1 MSRNNYNS
9 KKKTE
14 QEIKYE
20 KLGLLSKLGVITS
33 KTAAK
38 SLLTKWAKNA
48 ETAKTNKVSLNTLFG
63 TGKPCDIKI
72 LKACIK
78 WSEIKLNPNEIKSL
92 EALCD
97 RNNPSINISTA
108 GMKGI
113 FNKLSTHAEL
123 NNAFLNLQKLLTK

>member
-9 KKKTE
+9 NKNTE

-78 WSEIKLNPNEIKSL
+78 WLEIKLNTNEIKSL
-92 EALCD
+92 EAYVTGTIHRLILV
-97 RNNPSINISTA
+97 PQ
-108 GMKGI
+108 G
-113 FNKLSTHAEL
+113 
-123 NNAFLNLQKLLTK
+123 